1 MPLGSSLGATER
13 RYTLHGMVAPA
24 RLAVVVASLSVV
36 GAVACS
42 STGDGAASSGGSS
55 TSGSSSSGGSLGP
68 LPALGMNDVTILVPL
83 PTSQSTPV
91 ILRAGDAADDGTALL
106 PRAMFDR
113 VVGAS
118 TPTPEVAPETYDRT
132 HLVAV
137 RFDLCDHGA
146 PGPCPKSGDARMR
159 LVFQPVLDGN
169 GADDVGFHAFYT
181 IAEPEIPAAVRA
193 LGELAALRVGP
204 AEPIAPSAALAQGKK
219 EYADAL
225 RAFVRAYGGER
236 RLVRLT
242 LNAQPVFA
250 AAIRWTFRGVE
261 KKGGAFEDMKITGST
276 ETTQNI
282 LLVGDAAYTVT
293 PATDAPPGLAL
304 ALDKTK
310 FDAASDADKRGA
322 LGALVAVD
330 DPSKHGPDTVSC
342 AACHTSTVV
351 LATRARATS
360 VDPATLPGRYA
371 TPRDR
376 SIAAG
381 KSATTDRTLRALGW
395 LRSDPMI
402 SQRVA
407 HDTALVL
414 DDLAARR

>member
-1 MPLGSSLGATER
+1 M
-13 RYTLHGMVAPA
+13 
-24 RLAVVVASLSVV
+24 VVA
-36 GAVACS
+36 ACS
-42 STGDGAASSGGSS
+42 SSGDGGASSSS
-55 TSGSSSSGGSLGP
+55 SGSSSSGSSGSSGSSSSSGGVPLGP
-68 LPALGMNDVTILVPL
+68 LPDLGMNDLTILVPL
-83 PTSQSTPV
+83 PASQTAPV
-91 ILRAGDAADDGTALL
+91 ILRAGDAVADGTSLL
-106 PRAMFDR
+106 PRAQFDR

-118 TPTPEVAPETYDRT
+118 TPTPEVTADAYDRT

-159 LVFQPVLDGN
+159 LVFQPFLDGN

-181 IAEPEIPAAVRA
+181 IAEAEVPAAVRA
-193 LGELAALRVGP
+193 LGELAKLRVGP
-204 AEPIAPSAALAQGKK
+204 AEPLGPSAALAQGKK

-225 RAFVRAYGGER
+225 RAFVRTYGGEK

-242 LNAQPVFA
+242 LNAQPAFA

-261 KKGGAFEDMKITGST
+261 KKNGAFEDMKITGST
-276 ETTQNI
+276 ETTQGI
-282 LLVGDAAYTVT
+282 LLVGDASYTVT
-293 PATDAPPGLAL
+293 PATDTPAGLAL
-304 ALDKTK
+304 ALDKTR
-310 FDAASDADKRGA
+310 FDAASDADKRAA
-322 LGALVAVD
+322 LGALVAAD

-351 LATRARATS
+351 LHTRAKAMS
-360 VDPATLPGRYA
+360 VDPATLPGTYA

-376 SIAAG
+376 SIAGG

-395 LRSDPMI
+395 LRTEPMI
-402 SQRVA
+402 SQRVV